1 MKINIPVRFKNWA
14 FWMGL
19 IATILA
25 SMGVS
30 VQTFTS
36 WGAVWDAIVG
46 LVTNPFQLGCV
57 IVAVMGVF
65 TDPTTKG
72 ICDSE
77 QALTYKAPK

>member
-25 SMGVS
+25 AMGVS
-30 VQTFTS
+30 AQTFTS
-36 WGAVWDAIVG
+36 WRAVLDAIVN

-57 IVAVMGVF
+57 IVAVVGVF

-72 ICDSE
+72 ICDSA
-77 QALTYKAPK
+77 QALEYKEPK

>member
-30 VQTFTS
+30 AQTFTS
-36 WGAVWDAIVG
+36 WRAVWDAIVN

-57 IVAVMGVF
+57 IVAVVGVF

-72 ICDSE
+72 ICDSA
-77 QALTYKAPK
+77 QALEYKEPK

>member
-19 IATILA
+19 VATILA
-25 SMGVS
+25 AMGVS
-30 VQTFTS
+30 AQSFTS
-36 WGAVWDAIVG
+36 WAAVWDAVVA
-46 LVTNPFQLGCV
+46 LVTNPFRLGCV

-72 ICDSE
+72 ICDSD
-77 QALTYKAPK
+77 QAMSYKTPK